1 MWIKKVFYSNIMLWI
16 AVLSLLALFSGTAE
30 AATFV
35 VNSTIDAADAIPGDG
50 SCVTSGGPCSLRAA
64 IEEANAPVGDDTI
77 SLPAGT
83 YTLTLGAE
91 LTISSILTLTGAD
104 TTIIEAATTSGT
116 ASTRVINVT
125 GGTVSISGVTIRHNP
140 AQAAVSDIGAFELV
154 TGASVQS
161 LSEWGLI
168 VMAFLLVALFGWS
181 GRRLARRERAQKRPP
196 RPRPLGEVLLHG
208 QSLRTEPSA
217 SPAVCIVEPN
227 FQARIGLAR
236 TPADIDDNDVG
247 RHNDV
252 ARAAVTRG
260 DLAGDGSG

>member
-1 MWIKKVFYSNIMLWI
+1 MLWI

-140 AQAAVSDIGAFELV
+140 AP
-154 TGASVQS
+154 
-161 LSEWGLI
+161 
-168 VMAFLLVALFGWS
+168 
-181 GRRLARRERAQKRPP
+181 GRRE
-196 RPRPLGEVLLHG
+196 
-208 QSLRTEPSA
+208 
-217 SPAVCIVEPN
+217 
-227 FQARIGLAR
+227 
-236 TPADIDDNDVG
+236 
-247 RHNDV
+247 
-252 ARAAVTRG
+252 
-260 DLAGDGSG
+260 